1 MSSMKGMKGIRP
13 VLKYGKRFPTR
24 RASGLKRLSLG
35 ARKLPESIKKVAAQL
50 ENVQKNAAAAINN
63 VKQNAVAE
71 IKNVQENTTEKI
83 ETMEETLKKQR
94 EKGWNVVN
102 KKIREIQNTPVTKA
116 DFYRYVQQHLKRPEN
131 PTGEEIERLGVAGAQ
146 KKLEDEYKE
155 AYKTLKNKIDD
166 ELEKIAEQKLNI
178 RNNYNIDSAIKYAEK
193 EHQLFGVREYVINE
207 LSGERYMGGGRRGRG
222 KTIKQRGR
230 KGRGASR
237 RR

>member
-1 MSSMKGMKGIRP
+1 MRRRTF
-13 VLKYGKRFPTR
+13 KRQVR
-24 RASGLKRLSLG
+24 RVPASVQ
-35 ARKLPESIKKVAAQL
+35 AVTAQL
-50 ENVQKNAAAAINN
+50 NSAVKQVENVQEKSAKRVEN
-63 VKQNAVAE
+63 VQQKAVAE

-83 ETMEETLKKQR
+83 ETMEENLKKQR

-102 KKIREIQNTPVTKA
+102 KKIREIQNTPVTKM

-131 PTGEEIERLGVAGAQ
+131 PTDEEIERLGVAGAQ
-146 KKLEDEYKE
+146 KKLEDEYIE

-178 RNNYNIDSAIKYAEK
+178 KNNYNIDSAIKYAEK

-222 KTIKQRGR
+222 KTIKQRGGK